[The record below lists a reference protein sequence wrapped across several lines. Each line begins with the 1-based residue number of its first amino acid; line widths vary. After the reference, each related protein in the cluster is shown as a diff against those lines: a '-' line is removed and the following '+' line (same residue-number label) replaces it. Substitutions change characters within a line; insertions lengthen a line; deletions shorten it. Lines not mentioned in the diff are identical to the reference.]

1 MPGVILFM
9 TKKINL
15 LDFTKSYEEGLAF
28 LQEHPRFSIWL
39 YPGFMGVNN
48 RKICRNILDPLLPST
63 TQVLVYELQSK
74 NKKVLKYRN
83 FVEEKYGRHILH
95 MSDKKWEYF
104 IPLLYN
110 PSIFSTI
117 HEIRGSIL
125 IECSIKNLPWESIL
139 EHCSGPFIVSNA
151 SVSCGKAAL
160 SYTKNKTTE
169 YNVFFIIEK
178 TNSGLE
184 SITITSHK
192 KNINWIYN
200 IAAKTCYLSKQ
211 IENDF
216 KIIEKIQIKN
226 QNITK
231 Q

>member
-1 MPGVILFM
+1 M

-15 LDFTKSYEEGLAF
+15 FDFTKVYEKGLAF
-28 LQEHPRFSIWL
+28 LQEHPRFSIWV
-39 YPGFMGVNN
+39 YPGFLGVNN
-48 RKICRNILDPLLPST
+48 RKICKKILDPLLPST

-74 NKKVLKYRN
+74 NKKVLKYSN
-83 FVEEKYGRHILH
+83 FIEEKYGRHILH

-104 IPLLYN
+104 IPLLYK
-110 PSIFSTI
+110 PSILSTI

-139 EHCSGPFIVSNA
+139 KHCSGPYTVSNA
-151 SVSCGKAAL
+151 SVGCGKAAL

-192 KNINWIYN
+192 KNINRIFN

-211 IENDF
+211 MENNF
-216 KIIEKIQIKN
+216 RIMEKYSNKN